1 MLWIFIITAY
11 YYYYC
16 YHHRESCSRYNNKI
30 QKMNKETAV
39 CSDATTISNRFCV
52 RSQRDESFA
61 LEIRTF
67 IAQAL
72 SSSVQLYVQLTVW
85 SLRLLTLCAVQRYAD
100 WSIILCALQM
110 IRCTTI
116 HWCVT
121 VRPCG
126 EENIIIASNG
136 CRWMGICLQ
145 KKFIYA
151 FKRNKIRSPCF
162 SMAHEQSSVLSL
174 QLIDI
179 HATWQFCSRFPSPR
193 RANTTPRHSPNG
205 WTMPYTKSEKW
216 PSGVW

>member
-16 YHHRESCSRYNNKI
+16 YHHRESFSRYNNKI

-39 CSDATTISNRFCV
+39 CCDATIISNRFSV

-72 SSSVQLYVQLTVW
+72 TSSVQLYVQLTVW
-85 SLRLLTLCAVQRYAD
+85 SLRLLTLCAVERYAD

-110 IRCTTI
+110 IRCTM

-121 VRPCG
+121 ERPCN

-145 KKFIYA
+145 KKFIFA
-151 FKRNKIRSPCF
+151 FKRKQNPIAMLFNGTQAIIGVILPTHRHPRDMTALLSFSVSASCQHHASPF
-162 SMAHEQSSVLSL
+162 TDWVDDALH
-174 QLIDI
+174 
-179 HATWQFCSRFPSPR
+179 
-193 RANTTPRHSPNG
+193 
-205 WTMPYTKSEKW
+205 
-216 PSGVW
+216 